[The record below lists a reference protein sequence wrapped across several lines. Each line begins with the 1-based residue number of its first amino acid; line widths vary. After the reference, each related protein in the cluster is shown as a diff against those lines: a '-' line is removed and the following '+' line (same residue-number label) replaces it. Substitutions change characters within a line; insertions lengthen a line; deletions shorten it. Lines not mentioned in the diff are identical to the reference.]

1 MSFKSISERFVM
13 KAKCT
18 SRRNCW
24 AVMSIVAGAVAFGSF
39 ATVSYGAEVI
49 DITGKNKK
57 KSKSTLDLEGYD
69 FGHVVEKLAT
79 SIDPLEKEMETS
91 FTAFVE
97 AVNDA
102 EAELA
107 EGETRNALEKCEVA
121 VEGVLTSRERVLEP
135 MWEGQ
140 TYLTEQIGWVRMRL
154 ARALEA
160 DGKAELLKPDAR
172 SEKLLNSIAK
182 RIPDEKDPVR
192 KKWLVAHYRTVRDL
206 AQIKRM
212 TDRLSPDQRKLWV
225 NVLSVLDE
233 ASLAHQQVLMGTE
246 VLFAQ
251 FESTAV
257 RLEEYLTLLDTV
269 EGASELLDMVRGI
282 GGTTGEMSQF
292 TSSMTQLQ
300 DQLSGFNVA
309 VENALQ
315 ESMFE
320 LEAAVDSIQPNDQAM
335 FSSGISSDTSGFGSL
350 AEDEELSARILKL
363 QDSGIE

>member
-1 MSFKSISERFVM
+1 MKIHKKTTSKRFGG
-13 KAKCT
+13 C
-18 SRRNCW
+18 RW
-24 AVMSIVAGAVAFGSF
+24 AVLTVLVGSLAGVSAFDS
-39 ATVSYGAEVI
+39 AYAAEVI
-49 DITGKNKK
+49 DITGKNRKK
-57 KSKSTLDLEGYD
+57 QKNTLDLEGYD
-69 FGHVVEKLAT
+69 FGHVVEKLST

-91 FTAFVE
+91 FTTFVE

-102 EAELA
+102 EAKLA
-107 EGETRNALEKCEVA
+107 EGDTREALEKCEVA
-121 VEGVLTSRERVLEP
+121 VESVLTSRDRVLDP

-160 DGKAELLKPDAR
+160 DGKVDLMKPDAR
-172 SEKLLNSIAK
+172 SERLLNSIAK

-320 LEAAVDSIQPNDQAM
+320 LEAAVDSIQPNDRGM
-335 FSSGISSDTSGFGSL
+335 FTTPGLDAESGNMSVL
-350 AEDEELSARILKL
+350 ADDEELAARISKL
-363 QDSGIE
+363 QEAGVK